1 MITYLPVELHTH
13 TNHSDGSYTVTEL
26 VKKAKKFGY
35 SAIFL
40 SDHNTISPYEEVINK
55 HLNKILPVF
64 KGVEWTTFY
73 GHMVI
78 LGCNVMSDWTKAT
91 KDNMDECIAEI
102 KKEEDVVIGI
112 AHPYAIGN
120 PICTGCHWEFN
131 VKNWDNIDYI
141 EIYNSANPQDVF
153 WNEDAYLMWT
163 RKINA
168 GYKIACTSG
177 RDWHRDPRDND
188 NIPLTYLGIDG
199 ELNQTNAVKAI
210 KKGRVYTSLGPVL
223 DIKINVD
230 GNEVNLG
237 DTIES
242 NKQVDINIKVL
253 KPVMNS
259 QFDIEVELL
268 RFYNSPKDFMDINIE
283 YDDENQIRFI
293 SEKGFFRFEILGHIK
308 NSKLTKL
315 VVTSPVY
322 VE

>member
-1 MITYLPVELHTH
+1 
-13 TNHSDGSYTVTEL
+13 
-26 VKKAKKFGY
+26 
-35 SAIFL
+35 
-40 SDHNTISPYEEVINK
+40 
-55 HLNKILPVF
+55 
-64 KGVEWTTFY
+64 
-73 GHMVI
+73 
-78 LGCNVMSDWTKAT
+78 
-91 KDNMDECIAEI
+91 
-102 KKEEDVVIGI
+102 
-112 AHPYAIGN
+112 
-120 PICTGCHWEFN
+120 
-131 VKNWDNIDYI
+131 
-141 EIYNSANPQDVF
+141 
-153 WNEDAYLMWT
+153 
-163 RKINA
+163 
-168 GYKIACTSG
+168 
-177 RDWHRDPRDND
+177 
-188 NIPLTYLGIDG
+188 
-199 ELNQTNAVKAI
+199 
-210 KKGRVYTSLGPVL
+210 L